1 MRAETEAK
9 RLSRR
14 RFVAAGAAGAAL
26 TQMGWAQQIA
36 PVPPGTPVDEA
47 ARIAAANDAA
57 EHMTVPVMINGRGP
71 FRFVVDTGADRS
83 VIAEDLAVTLGL
95 VKGNEVSVQGVVRSL
110 STRVVNVA
118 DLSFGTL
125 TRHNLNLPLIS
136 RTFMG
141 ADGYLGLDAVDGS
154 RVTLD
159 FANRALQ
166 VSRSRSPSAFEVRR
180 PTEAYVPVRGNAGH
194 LRSLNCR
201 VDGVACTCFLDTGA
215 QISVGNSRLYQ
226 SLLKDNPR
234 LIRIGS
240 LPITGITGGVIM
252 GEVIRLENI
261 RLHSVNFTD
270 AIVAIADMSIFDVWG
285 LTQQPAL
292 LIGMNFLRQFAQVS
306 IDYGMKEIR
315 FDLASMMLARAG

>member
-1 MRAETEAK
+1 MRAETEAN

-14 RFVAAGAAGAAL
+14 RFVGYGAAGAAL
-26 TQMGWAQQIA
+26 AQMGWAQTIA
-36 PVPPGTPVDEA
+36 PPLPGTSPEEA

-83 VIAEDLAVTLGL
+83 VIADDLAVNLGL
-95 VKGNEVSVQGVVRSL
+95 VRGNDVTVQGVVRSIA
-110 STRVVNVA
+110 TRVVSVA
-118 DLSFGTL
+118 DISFGSISK
-125 TRHNLNLPLIS
+125 RNLKMPLLP
-136 RTFMG
+136 RNFMG

-159 FANRALQ
+159 FENRALK
-166 VSRSRSPSAFEVRR
+166 VGSSTSSIFAVHRPS
-180 PTEAYVPVRGNAGH
+180 EAYVPVRGNMGH

-201 VDGVACTCFLDTGA
+201 VDGVGTTCFLDTGA
-215 QISVGNSRLYQ
+215 QISVGNTQLFEALSRE
-226 SLLKDNPR
+226 NPNY
-234 LIRIGS
+234 RIIGQ

-252 GEVIRLENI
+252 GEVIRVDNI
-261 RLHSVNFTD
+261 RLHSVIFSD
-270 AIVAIADMSIFDVWG
+270 AVLAIADMQIFEVWG
-285 LTQQPAL
+285 LNRQPAL

-315 FDLASMMLARAG
+315 FDLAAMLLARNG